1 MYTLAKSLA
10 DALVRRVSQVL
21 PVWQRF
27 AIEKEFPECAA
38 YQPTPPAN
46 LSMFS
51 AAVAQRFV
59 ETIYLPAHHIY
70 RLPNVH
76 VTWDGAVF
84 HNLRVFV
91 PSVVHAWFASRFQ
104 DTLLLR
110 QWVGEKVVV
119 PCVAV
124 CHDQWS
130 VENYYHWLVD
140 TLPRLLVLRQTH
152 PNMLLMLP
160 QPLPP
165 KELPDYI
172 GCSAA
177 VLGFTNYLPVNTRQ
191 ILRASC
197 VVLPEL
203 TAPSLSQNPLLIK
216 QVRAELLA
224 ALSPEPVQATRKVYA
239 ARAARGVR
247 NVVNEPAVDALL
259 QEAGFEKV
267 YFEDFSFLE
276 QICLMRE
283 TAVFLGVHGAGM
295 ANMLFLQDDA
305 IVIELLNE
313 DCGDLCYSRLAS
325 CLGLT
330 YFFAPCTGINP
341 ELSNQSPMISDV
353 AMLERIIA
361 ESFVWR

>member
-1 MYTLAKSLA
+1 MA
-10 DALVRRVSQVL
+10 DALVRRVSQAL
-21 PVWQRF
+21 PDWQRF
-27 AIEKEFPECAA
+27 SVEKVFPASPT
-38 YQPTPPAN
+38 YQPAPPAN
-46 LSMFS
+46 VAMFS
-51 AAVAQRFV
+51 VEVAQRFLEPV
-59 ETIYLPAHHIY
+59 HFLPHRVY
-70 RLPNVH
+70 RLHNVH

-91 PSVVHAWFASRFQ
+91 PSVVNAWSASRFQ

-110 QWVGEKVVV
+110 QWLGKKVVA

-172 GCSAA
+172 SRSVA
-177 VLGFTNYLPVNTRQ
+177 VFGFTNYLPVNTRQ
-191 ILRASC
+191 ILRADC

-224 ALSPEPVQATRKVYA
+224 ALSPEPVRATRKVYA
-239 ARAARGVR
+239 ARAARSVR
-247 NVVNEPAVDALL
+247 SIVNEPEVDALL

-276 QICLMRE
+276 QIRLMRE

-295 ANMLFLQDDA
+295 ANVLFLQDDA
-305 IVIELLNE
+305 IIIELLNE
-313 DCGDLCYSRLAS
+313 ACGDLCYSRLAS

-330 YFFAPCTGINP
+330 YFFAPCTGLNP
-341 ELSNQSPMISDV
+341 ELGNQSPMISDV

-361 ESFVWR
+361 ESLVWR